1 MDKYEKVFELAKRRG
16 FLWNSFELYG
26 GSRGF
31 YDYGPLGSTLK
42 RRIEQIWR
50 EFYVIQEGHMEIEC
64 PTIGIEDVFVASG
77 HVGGFSDPL
86 CECKKCGEAFRADH
100 LVENVM
106 SAAGTLSA
114 EQLTQ
119 VIKEKGITCPEC
131 GGEFND
137 AYEFNLMFKTTIGPG
152 AGRQGYLRPETAQ
165 GMFVD
170 FQRLSRFYRDKLPF
184 GAVQIGKSYR
194 NEIAPRQG
202 VIRLR
207 EFTQAECEIFVD
219 PRNKN
224 HPNFERFA
232 DRELSLYSQEA
243 QEKGESFRMTVREAV
258 KTGIIAHEVL
268 GYNIALTNEFLTK
281 VGINPEKLR
290 FRQHLKDEMA
300 HYAIDCWDAEIE
312 TERFGWVEIVGIAD
326 RTDYDLKA
334 HARVSKTELYVY
346 VEYDEPK
353 MVTHF
358 VVKPNMGKLGPL
370 FKGKAKAVAEALKQL
385 SEAELSLSKDK
396 IKFTVDGEE
405 LTVNSDVVDFAEE
418 TVKVSGENVIPH
430 VIEPS
435 YGIDRIFYGVMEHAF
450 EEENV
455 AQKATESGLKGT
467 GEAGE
472 TKKTETEPEAAKG
485 ESEGESEEEARLVM
499 HFSSA
504 VAPVQVAVLPLLTRK
519 ELADPA
525 KEIIAKLR
533 EKSLLVNYDDSG
545 TIGRR
550 YRRNDE
556 IGTPYSVTVDY
567 DTLEDRTVT
576 IRDRDS
582 MHQVRAPIEGI
593 ENVLYELIYRGRGF
607 ESAGKPFNF

>member
-42 RRIEQIWR
+42 RRIEQTWR
-50 EFYVIQEGHMEIEC
+50 EFYVIQEGFMEIEC
-64 PTIGIEDVFVASG
+64 PTIGIEDVFIASG

-86 CECKKCGEAFRADH
+86 CECMNCKEAFRADH

-114 EQLTQ
+114 EDLTN
-119 VIKEKGITCPEC
+119 VIKENGVRCPEC
-131 GGEFND
+131 GGEFGE

-152 AGRQGYLRPETAQ
+152 TGRQGYLRPETAQ

-170 FQRLSRFYRDKLPF
+170 FQRLSKFYRDKLPF

-219 PRNKN
+219 PRNKK

-232 DRELSLYSQEA
+232 DRELVLYSQEA
-243 QEKGESFRMTVREAV
+243 QQKGESFRMTVREAV
-258 KTGIIAHEVL
+258 EAGVIAHEVL

-281 VGINPEKLR
+281 VGINPAKLR

-312 TERFGWVEIVGIAD
+312 TDRFGWVEIVGIAD

-353 MVTHF
+353 MVTRF
-358 VVKPNMGKLGPL
+358 AVKPNMGKLGPV
-370 FKGKAKAVAEALKQL
+370 FKGKAKAVADALKQL
-385 SEAELSLSKDK
+385 SEEELSRNEIK
-396 IKFTVDGEE
+396 ITVGGEE
-405 LTVNSDVVDFAEE
+405 LTVSSDMVSFAEE

-450 EEENV
+450 DEENV
-455 AQKATESGLKGT
+455 AQKAAESGLKGT
-467 GEAGE
+467 EEAGN
-472 TKKTETEPEAAKG
+472 
-485 ESEGESEEEARLVM
+485 ESEAIKDEKDAESEEEIRLVM

-504 VAPVQVAVLPLLTRK
+504 VAPVQVTVLPLLTRK

-533 EKSLLVNYDDSG
+533 EKTLLVNYDDSG

-567 DTLEDRTVT
+567 DTLEDGTVT

-582 MHQVRAPIEGI
+582 MRQIRAPIKGI
-593 ENVLYELIYRGRGF
+593 ENVLYELIYRGRDF
-607 ESAGKPFNF
+607 ESTGKPFNF

>member
-42 RRIEQIWR
+42 RRIEQTWR
-50 EFYVIQEGHMEIEC
+50 EFYVIQEGFMEIEC
-64 PTIGIEDVFVASG
+64 PTIGIEDVFIASG

-86 CECKKCGEAFRADH
+86 CECMNCKEAFRADH
-100 LVENVM
+100 LVEHVM

-114 EQLTQ
+114 EDLTR
-119 VIKEKGITCPEC
+119 VIKENEVKCPEC
-131 GGEFND
+131 GGEFGE

-152 AGRQGYLRPETAQ
+152 TGRQGYLRPETAQ

-219 PRNKN
+219 PRNKK

-232 DRELSLYSQEA
+232 DKELILYSQEA
-243 QEKGESFRMTVREAV
+243 QKKGESFRMTVREAV
-258 KTGIIAHEVL
+258 KAGVIAHEVL

-281 VGINPEKLR
+281 VGINPAKLR

-312 TERFGWVEIVGIAD
+312 TDRFGWVEMVGIAD

-346 VEYDEPK
+346 VEYDEPR
-353 MVTHF
+353 MVTRF
-358 VVKPNMGKLGPL
+358 AINPNMGKLGPV
-370 FKGKAKAVAEALKQL
+370 FKGKARAVADALKQL
-385 SEAELSLSKDK
+385 SEEELSKGE
-396 IKFTVDGEE
+396 IKVTVDGEE
-405 LTVNSDVVDFAEE
+405 LTISPDMVSFAEE

-450 EEENV
+450 DEENV
-455 AQKATESGLKGT
+455 AQKAAESGLKGAE
-467 GEAGE
+467 EAGKE
-472 TKKTETEPEAAKG
+472 SEAVKDESETEG
-485 ESEGESEEEARLVM
+485 EEEARLVM

-519 ELADPA
+519 ELSDPA
-525 KEIIAKLR
+525 KEIVAKIR
-533 EKSLLVNYDDSG
+533 EKTLLVNYDDSG

-567 DTLEDRTVT
+567 DTLEDGTVT

-582 MHQVRAPIEGI
+582 MRQVRAPIKEI
-593 ENVLYELIYRGRGF
+593 ENVLYELIYRGRSF